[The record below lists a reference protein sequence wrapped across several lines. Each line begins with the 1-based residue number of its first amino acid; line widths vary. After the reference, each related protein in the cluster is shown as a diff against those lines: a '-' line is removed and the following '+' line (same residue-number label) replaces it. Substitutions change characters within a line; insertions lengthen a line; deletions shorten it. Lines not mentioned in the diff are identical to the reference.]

1 LGIVIRHPARAA
13 LAAVIVSGLVAAI
26 LIDASAP
33 AGVLPG
39 DRLVLR
45 NPNPRLIPDE
55 PNGGGVLS
63 KITVPVSGRIRD
75 FDVGVR
81 IAHNN
86 DDELNI
92 YLVSPS
98 GRFVELSTDNGGN
111 GNDYG
116 AGSNSCAGQLT
127 TFDDEAAT
135 PIQNGDPPF
144 LGFYD
149 PQTPLSRLDGRKVRG
164 AWRLQVFDDNAGDTG
179 VLGCWAIRVRLRD

>member
-1 LGIVIRHPARAA
+1 MARVRSRPIAVA
-13 LAAVIVSGLVAAI
+13 TLSACLAAAI
-26 LIDASAP
+26 LLVPSAP
-33 AGVLPG
+33 AGFLPG
-39 DRLVLR
+39 DRLILT

-55 PNGGGVLS
+55 PNGGGVVS
-63 KITVPVSGRIRD
+63 KITVRASGRIRD
-75 FDVGVR
+75 FDVRVR
-81 IAHNN
+81 IAHDN

-116 AGSNSCAGQLT
+116 AGSNSCGGQLT

-144 LGFYD
+144 LGSYD
-149 PQTPLSRLDGRKVRG
+149 PQTPLSRLDGKKIRG
-164 AWRLQVFDDNAGDTG
+164 AWRLQIFDDNAGDTG

>member
-1 LGIVIRHPARAA
+1 MPRVLARPTV
-13 LAAVIVSGLVAAI
+13 LAAIITIGLAAAI
-26 LIDASAP
+26 LLTSSAP
-33 AGVLPG
+33 AGKLPG
-39 DRLVLR
+39 DRLILR
-45 NPNPRLIPDE
+45 NPNPRAIPDE

-63 KITVPVSGRIRD
+63 KIAVRTSARIRD

-92 YLVSPS
+92 YLVSPG

-127 TFDDEAAT
+127 TFDDEGPTRIEDGA
-135 PIQNGDPPF
+135 PPY
-144 LGFYD
+144 LGFFR
-149 PQTPLSRLDGRKVRG
+149 PQTPLSRLDGKKVRG
-164 AWRLQVFDDNAGDTG
+164 TWRLQIFDDNAGDTG
-179 VLGCWAIRVRLRD
+179 VLGCWAIRVRLSN